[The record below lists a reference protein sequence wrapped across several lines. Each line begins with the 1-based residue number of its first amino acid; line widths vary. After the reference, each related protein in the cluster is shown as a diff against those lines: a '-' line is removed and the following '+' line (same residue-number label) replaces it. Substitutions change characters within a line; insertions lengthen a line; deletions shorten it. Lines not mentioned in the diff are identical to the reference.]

1 MSVRTIVC
9 GCLVS
14 FVIST
19 ASGTHGQE
27 AAPVKIT
34 VYADSVINTGYFE
47 VFLVDS
53 LIRNHEVINV
63 ISMPQLRDMFASSE
77 FRRVK
82 LLMSNGREGSD
93 DEYAIDP
100 DGVKLGGKDPV
111 SLSEVQSISFLEKRS
126 LLRAFG
132 TGIGAFLIVGGW
144 AALVEVIEH
153 AKGLDFETEKVLAYG
168 GAAGLLVFTGT
179 FLETREKTVYFTFA
193 VPLMRER

>member
-1 MSVRTIVC
+1 VSCFVC
-9 GCLVS
+9 D
-14 FVIST
+14 ID
-19 ASGTHGQE
+19 ASSTHGQE

-100 DGVKLGGKDPV
+100 DGSSWEGKTLFRFPKCNRYLFWRNV
-111 SLSEVQSISFLEKRS
+111 ASSGPSAPESALFSSS
-126 LLRAFG
+126 
-132 TGIGAFLIVGGW
+132 VGGRRW
-144 AALVEVIEH
+144 S
-153 AKGLDFETEKVLAYG
+153 K
-168 GAAGLLVFTGT
+168 
-179 FLETREKTVYFTFA
+179 
-193 VPLMRER
+193 